1 MQKKAIA
8 LAIAGLVSTGAF
20 AQVSTAVDLG
30 EGGTPVFSGPTG
42 SLTVTLD
49 PNGQLLITQP
59 STTIGPTPGPG
70 IPAVTL
76 ASSFDPITQTT
87 TIYTVTA
94 AGETTTTVTPTPGS
108 GAVFDANGSLTLNQ
122 SSAATTVVTVD
133 NATRLVIDSAPFLP
147 DGVTPNPAFGTVIST
162 TTGVDGTYTPNLA
175 DPTAGT
181 FVEGSGS
188 TVTTTSTPT
197 GGNLTVK
204 GATSTNGIT
213 NTGGISTDSLTDGT
227 VILTG
232 GTLLNT
238 AGHGLEITDNG
249 TILSGGQSAS
259 PTSGVLTLNDGDAV
273 GGTNL
278 TIAGTTQVGP
288 ATTVLQVTSLADGSE
303 VNTTVG
309 ASTTDSTTVIQG
321 GGSSA
326 TFTNT
331 GVAVSGNTGITGTLT
346 VSGATQINN
355 TLTVTG
361 NSTLGTAGVSTNTI
375 QGSIN
380 NITAS
385 GEGSQNNITAEANTI
400 TGTIASSISGGGSS
414 ATFNSV
420 GVDVQGATVSLTGT
434 TSVTATSGSFSSTVS
449 AANGAGFSG
458 AGYTVGIDATGVNTV
473 AGIQD
478 VDGRYVGIDS
488 AGDYVGMGNDA
499 GREIAID
506 GSNVQMVNGAN
517 NVVLNGTTG
526 ALTANASGATLSM
539 NGSEVSLL
547 NTVGEGVQHGLTIDA
562 TQTTLTGGT
571 NSSSLTLADG
581 QATLAVG
588 TATTP
593 ETNAIIVT
601 GTAAGEGTTTAVAI
615 GGASNTSTT
624 IQSTGSNTVQGA
636 TNSIIGSTSTTIG
649 TGSSLGG
656 VTGNRLI
663 VDADSA
669 RLVSTSGSNSV
680 AVNNTG
686 TVVTGNATVTGDL
699 TASTNAYLGGSGA
712 NASLQVT
719 TSNVTV
725 AGDTAVS
732 MGGNRIQ
739 NVANGVAATDAV
751 NLRQLHETRTEARR
765 GIAGASAIAGIPALE
780 SGKQYNFGVGVG
792 HYKGESALAFGG
804 NARFDANTVGRLAV
818 GFSGGDAT
826 ISAGVGWSF

>member
-1 MQKKAIA
+1 M
-8 LAIAGLVSTGAF
+8 
-20 AQVSTAVDLG
+20 
-30 EGGTPVFSGPTG
+30 
-42 SLTVTLD
+42 
-49 PNGQLLITQP
+49 
-59 STTIGPTPGPG
+59 
-70 IPAVTL
+70 
-76 ASSFDPITQTT
+76 
-87 TIYTVTA
+87 
-94 AGETTTTVTPTPGS
+94 
-108 GAVFDANGSLTLNQ
+108 
-122 SSAATTVVTVD
+122 
-133 NATRLVIDSAPFLP
+133 
-147 DGVTPNPAFGTVIST
+147 
-162 TTGVDGTYTPNLA
+162 
-175 DPTAGT
+175 
-181 FVEGSGS
+181 
-188 TVTTTSTPT
+188 
-197 GGNLTVK
+197 
-204 GATSTNGIT
+204 
-213 NTGGISTDSLTDGT
+213 
-227 VILTG
+227 
-232 GTLLNT
+232 
-238 AGHGLEITDNG
+238 
-249 TILSGGQSAS
+249 
-259 PTSGVLTLNDGDAV
+259 
-273 GGTNL
+273 
-278 TIAGTTQVGP
+278 
-288 ATTVLQVTSLADGSE
+288 TSLADGSE

-385 GEGSQNNITAEANTI
+385 GEGSQNNITAETNNI

-593 ETNAIIVT
+593 ETNAIVVT
-601 GTAAGEGTTTAVAI
+601 GTAAGEGTTTAIAI
-615 GGASNTSTT
+615 GGASNTSTS
-624 IQSTGSNTVQGA
+624 IQSA
-636 TNSIIGSTSTTIG
+636 TNAIVGSTSTTIG
-649 TGSSLGG
+649 TGLTDGA
-656 VTGNRLI
+656 VTGNRAI
-663 VDADSA
+663 VDTTSA
-669 RLVSTSGSNSV
+669 RLVSANGSNSV
-680 AVNNTG
+680 AVSNAG
-686 TVVTGNATVTGDL
+686 TVVTGNATVNGNAAVNGDL
-699 TASTNAYLGGSGA
+699 SVSTNAYLGGNAESSVFSVTAA
-712 NASLQVT
+712 NE
-719 TSNVTV
+719 
-725 AGDTAVS
+725 GGPAVIS
-732 MGGNRIQ
+732 ANGNRIQ
-739 NVANGVAATDAV
+739 GVANGVAATDAV
-751 NLRQLHETRTEARR
+751 NVRQLHETRTEARR
-765 GIAGASAIAGIPALE
+765 GIAGASAVAGIPALE